1 MERQQQHHHD
11 GECNKVLLLWYKKG
25 IALGIW
31 NELEDSIGNNN
42 EISARFN
49 IELLAAGMEN
59 GQHRG

>member
-1 MERQQQHHHD
+1 M
-11 GECNKVLLLWYKKG
+11 WYKKG

-31 NELEDSIGNNN
+31 NELEDSIGNSN

-59 GQHRG
+59 GQHGG

>member
-1 MERQQQHHHD
+1 MERQQHHHD
-11 GECNKVLLLWYKKG
+11 GEYNKVLLLWYERG

-42 EISARFN
+42 ERSARFN